1 MGMKEEIQAELAEA
15 FDDPDGLADT
25 VKPVAGARK
34 VDPVYDPETSTTS
47 GGALNYLGRGVFG
60 SYLAKEID
68 GSLILTADEK
78 LLALQ
83 NELFVS
89 KAGIPTEVLAVPL
102 IGDMIGGRRVINVGA
117 DPAGATWTIQLRK

>member
-1 MGMKEEIQAELAEA
+1 
-15 FDDPDGLADT
+15 LADT

-89 KAGIPTEVLAVPL
+89 KVGIPTEVLAVPL